1 MDDKKRLLAEQLRL
15 ISSLIASVER
25 EVLTQ
30 DEIEQQLVQA
40 SGDMQEHAGVL
51 IKDEMEEVVKI
62 IILEEMMAG
71 NIAEA

>member
-15 ISSLIASVER
+15 ISSLIASVE
-25 EVLTQ
+25 EKVLTQ
-30 DEIEQQLVQA
+30 DDLEHQLVQA
-40 SGDMQEHAGVL
+40 SGDMQEQASVL
-51 IKDEMEEVVKI
+51 IRDDMEEVVKI